1 MKENVNEAVN
11 STNNS
16 PMDAWFK
23 ESMDAFDKMMKSA
36 EKIIEKEREKN
47 DEVS

>member
-1 MKENVNEAVN
+1 MSENLTEAVN
-11 STNNS
+11 TNES

-47 DEVS
+47 DAVS